1 MIELLAM
8 SYKVKN
14 MKKIES
20 TNAPAAIGAYSQ
32 AIVSGNLVFVS
43 GQLGLDPGTGEL
55 VEGLEKQARQSF
67 QNITNILAKEN
78 LTLNNVIKVTVLLS
92 DISDFKK
99 VNEIYA
105 EQFGQPYPARSAYA
119 VKDLPKGGLVEI
131 EVIAEKEK

>member
-1 MIELLAM
+1 
-8 SYKVKN
+8 

-20 TNAPAAIGAYSQ
+20 TNAPAAIGPYSQ

-43 GQLGLDPGTGEL
+43 GQLGLDPSTGEL

-67 QNITNILAKEN
+67 ENIANILAKEN

-92 DISDFKK
+92 NISDFKK

-105 EQFGQPYPARSAYA
+105 EQFGQPYPSRSAFA

-131 EVIAEKEK
+131 EVIAEKEN